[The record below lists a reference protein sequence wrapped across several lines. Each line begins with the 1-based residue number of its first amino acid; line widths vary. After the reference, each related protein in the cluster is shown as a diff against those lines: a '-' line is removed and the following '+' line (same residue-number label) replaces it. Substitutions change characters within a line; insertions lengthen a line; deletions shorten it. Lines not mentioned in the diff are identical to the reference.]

1 MADRATITGAIE
13 QITNRTFIR
22 ATGYRNSTFDAT
34 VKAYQEHPEW
44 RGIELDTSHDA
55 MITAADD
62 VLRIFEETA
71 ASL

>member
-1 MADRATITGAIE
+1 
-13 QITNRTFIR
+13 
-22 ATGYRNSTFDAT
+22 